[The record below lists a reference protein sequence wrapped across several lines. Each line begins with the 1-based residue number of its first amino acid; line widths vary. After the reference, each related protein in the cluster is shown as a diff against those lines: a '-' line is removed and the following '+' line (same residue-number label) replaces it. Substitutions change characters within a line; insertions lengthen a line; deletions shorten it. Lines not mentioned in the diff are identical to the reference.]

1 MFTQEQ
7 IHKTLAKA
15 EEVLNLVGYIPLVSL
30 LSAAVRTLGG
40 KLQLLLG
47 LVFAI
52 GCFMAGITTPL
63 RKKKHFQNARWS
75 IGHALHGVLNILRAL
90 IESVPFLS
98 LITCL
103 PYDRVFKIRIRYSL
117 ENCIPETLV
126 I

>member
-7 IHKTLAKA
+7 IHKTFAKA
-15 EEVLNLVGYIPLVSL
+15 EEILNLVGYVPLVSL
-30 LSAAVRTLGG
+30 LSAAVRTIGG

-47 LVFAI
+47 LVFAL
-52 GCFMAGITTPL
+52 GCFMMGLTAPL

-75 IGHALHGVLNILRAL
+75 IGHALHGLLNILRAL

-98 LITCL
+98 LITCF
-103 PYDRVFKIRIRYSL
+103 PYDRIFKIRIRYSL
-117 ENCIPETLV
+117 ENCIETLV

>member
-7 IHKTLAKA
+7 VHKSLAKA

-30 LSAAVRTLGG
+30 LSATVRTLGG
-40 KLQLLLG
+40 KLQILLG

-52 GCFMAGITTPL
+52 GCFMAGLTAPL
-63 RKKKHFQNARWS
+63 RKKKHFQNAKWS
-75 IGHALHGVLNILRAL
+75 IGHAFHGLLNIVRAL

-103 PYDRVFKIRIRYSL
+103 PYDRIFKIRMRYSL
-117 ENCIPETLV
+117 ENCIETLV